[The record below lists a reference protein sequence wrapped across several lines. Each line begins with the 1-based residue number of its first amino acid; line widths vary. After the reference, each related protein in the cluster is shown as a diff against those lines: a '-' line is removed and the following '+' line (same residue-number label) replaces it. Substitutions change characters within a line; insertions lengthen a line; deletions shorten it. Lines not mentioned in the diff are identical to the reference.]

1 MIKGVLLEKYEFIVM
16 LEEPLTEYK
25 RKILTYLYLPIIGDK
40 AVMLYNTLCTYVPY
54 NSYES
59 VRCRHQH
66 HL

>member
-40 AVMLYNTLCTYVPY
+40 IHIIFKT
-54 NSYES
+54 
-59 VRCRHQH
+59 
-66 HL
+66 